1 MDCRMVYDY
10 VNQRIIVAQP
20 NATYAY
26 VYSLKSN
33 KWGIMES
40 TIMDSINSY
49 PEAYAVGIDGVLL
62 DFSHNPT
69 AEDTKVT
76 LVTRPIKFKTPN
88 ELKTIR
94 TIVQRGMIERRDVK
108 FILYG
113 SRDLVNWYALAST
126 TTSFLKGISGTP
138 YKYFRLAIMAD
149 LKDGK
154 SIYGA
159 TMDVN
164 PKYNNRIR

>member
-1 MDCRMVYDY
+1 M
-10 VNQRIIVAQP
+10 I
-20 NATYAY
+20 
-26 VYSLKSN
+26 
-33 KWGIMES
+33 ES
-40 TIMDSINSY
+40 TIVDSINSY
-49 PEAYAVGIDGVLL
+49 PEAYAVGKDGGLL
-62 DFSHNPT
+62 DYSNPT
-69 AEDTKVT
+69 IKDVKAT
-76 LVTRPIKFKTPN
+76 LVTRPIKFDTPN
-88 ELKTIR
+88 KLKTIR
-94 TIVQRGMIERRDVK
+94 TIVQRGMIERKDVK

-159 TMDVN
+159 TLDVN